1 MRIMAFCFKYLYLQ
15 IKIQQNCIGT
25 SVDFLDALLF
35 LPVLLVHYC
44 IFTFVNQNRVHRA

>member
-25 SVDFLDALLF
+25 SVDFLNTLLPLSF
-35 LPVLLVHYC
+35 LLVYYF
-44 IFTFVNQNRVHRA
+44 IFTFANQNRVHRA

>member
-25 SVDFLDALLF
+25 SVDFLDALLSLSF
-35 LPVLLVHYC
+35 LLVHY
-44 IFTFVNQNRVHRA
+44 FVFAFANQKKRHTA